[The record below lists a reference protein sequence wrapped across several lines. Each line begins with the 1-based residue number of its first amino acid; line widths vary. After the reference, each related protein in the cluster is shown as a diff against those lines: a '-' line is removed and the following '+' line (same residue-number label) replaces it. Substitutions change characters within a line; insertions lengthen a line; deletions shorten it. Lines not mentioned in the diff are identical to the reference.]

1 MQSNLYDWLK
11 MGSTSIPNVLFK
23 RYSDLKLTAEE
34 FVLVTYLLSQLSSQ
48 PIDEMDAISKDLGW
62 DTMKIMEHMNQ
73 LMMKEYLAIELVT
86 HSDGTKRDH
95 FTLRPLFEQLDK
107 QLSLAK
113 QPKMQP
119 SAMTMPTNEAA
130 QLVRTF
136 EREFGRVLT
145 PIELET
151 INQWLVMD
159 SYQPDLIRLALKEA
173 VIHQAISLKY
183 IDKIL
188 LSWEKKNIRTV
199 QEAQQELRRFQG
211 RQEQAAQNAHYDDI
225 EIPIVEWK
233 SNKPQGE

>member
-23 RYSDLKLTAEE
+23 RYSDLKLTADE
-34 FVLVTYLLSQLSSQ
+34 FVLITYLLSQLSSQ

-62 DTMKIMEHMNQ
+62 DTMTIMEHMNQ
-73 LMMKEYLAIELVT
+73 LMMKEYLAIELMT
-86 HSDGTKRDH
+86 NPDGTKSDH

-107 QLSLAK
+107 QLSSAKVAQNRPQLAK
-113 QPKMQP
+113 P
-119 SAMTMPTNEAA
+119 SGESA
-130 QLVRTF
+130 QLIATF

-151 INQWLVMD
+151 INQWLVLD

-233 SNKPQGE
+233 PNKLQGE